1 MERIFLYV
9 LAIANISVGF
19 MIRYRSSQRFG
30 FDTYRSFLDRVERSA
45 LPSGSGS
52 RSGRR

>member
-1 MERIFLYV
+1 MERMFLYI

-19 MIRYRSSQRFG
+19 MVRYRSTQRFG

-45 LPSGSGS
+45 LPSGSDHR
-52 RSGRR
+52 RS